1 MRSTVCARGVRSDH
15 PLGCVRGEP
24 VGSWRGCGCAP
35 RTQRDASRSVPARGA
50 RALRTHGHRAPAAA
64 GTRSTIAC
72 DAYVTLTPGAR
83 DECARAQ
90 ERRYAKYI
98 SLCVLRDC
106 GMVRIPLPTR
116 DTQPITA
123 LALQPRPPARTSC
136 PRPPPRKSYESHATT
151 SRVSCAAHQTVATEH
166 LHLICGVFAHDAQGS
181 PLAL

>member
-1 MRSTVCARGVRSDH
+1 MRVVCAVITHLVASG
-15 PLGCVRGEP
+15 
-24 VGSWRGCGCAP
+24 
-35 RTQRDASRSVPARGA
+35 ASRWEAGGDVAAPHAPSGTPRGRYPLVVLARS
-50 RALRTHGHRAPAAA
+50 ALHGHRAPAAA

-123 LALQPRPPARTSC
+123 LAAATPGAHVVSSPTTAKIVRIACCHDFPRFVRGTPLTKRLPPNTS
-136 PRPPPRKSYESHATT
+136 T
-151 SRVSCAAHQTVATEH
+151 
-166 LHLICGVFAHDAQGS
+166 
-181 PLAL
+181 